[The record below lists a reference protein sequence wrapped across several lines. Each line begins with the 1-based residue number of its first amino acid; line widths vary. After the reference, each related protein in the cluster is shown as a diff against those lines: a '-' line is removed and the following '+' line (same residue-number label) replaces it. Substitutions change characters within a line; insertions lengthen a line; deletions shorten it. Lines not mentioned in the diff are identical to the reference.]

1 MIPEREY
8 RFHFLGGR
16 PSLDFVATVGERW
29 RRNFERLRAPADLGR
44 WFVEEGLLASAPPVT
59 GGELES
65 ARELREAIFRIA
77 RLAGKGTPDPAD
89 VAVLNAWA
97 ARPALA
103 PQLDG
108 AGRALA
114 WQGSAANA
122 LATLARDA
130 ADLVTGPYAQR
141 VRQCA
146 ADDCALM
153 FVDTS
158 RPGQR
163 RWCSMDLCGNRSKT
177 QSYRRRRSD
186 QPTEEQR

>member
-1 MIPEREY
+1 
-8 RFHFLGGR
+8 
-16 PSLDFVATVGERW
+16 
-29 RRNFERLRAPADLGR
+29 
-44 WFVEEGLLASAPPVT
+44 
-59 GGELES
+59 
-65 ARELREAIFRIA
+65 
-77 RLAGKGTPDPAD
+77 
-89 VAVLNAWA
+89 
-97 ARPALA
+97 
-103 PQLDG
+103 
-108 AGRALA
+108 
-114 WQGSAANA
+114 
-122 LATLARDA
+122 
-130 ADLVTGPYAQR
+130 